1 MVYNVFFFL
10 TSKKWS
16 LPNNNGE
23 PMGYTMQ
30 WCNRFVFKMQQY
42 CKLDLDEAYTF
53 FILEQNHE
61 DRAKIIYFFFFGGGR
76 AYLCLIV
83 YCLHYEDFKG
93 CTFLF
98 FLGGEGISM
107 FNCLHYEDFKGCT
120 FLGVHIYIYIY
131 IIHIHRYKDD
141 IGIRYSTFR

>member
-1 MVYNVFFFL
+1 MGESGNVFFFL
-10 TSKKWS
+10 QAKKIS

-30 WCNRFVFKMQQY
+30 WCNRFVFKMQQH
-42 CKLDLDEAYTF
+42 CKLDLDEACTF

-61 DRAKIIYFFFFGGGR
+61 DRAKII
-76 AYLCLIV
+76 C
-83 YCLHYEDFKG
+83 
-93 CTFLF
+93 F

-120 FLGVHIYIYIY
+120 FLGVHIYIYMCIY
-131 IIHIHRYKDD
+131 IHIIHIHRYKDD